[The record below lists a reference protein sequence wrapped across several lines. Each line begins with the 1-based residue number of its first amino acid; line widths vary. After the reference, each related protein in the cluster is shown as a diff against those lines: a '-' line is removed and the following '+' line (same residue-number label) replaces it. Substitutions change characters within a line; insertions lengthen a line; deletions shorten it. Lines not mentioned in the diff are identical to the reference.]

1 MVGLISR
8 YASYAAMSRI
18 RRVCKGSDTLVSSDL
33 IHELKRK
40 AVHLTSIIIVLAY
53 LAFGQKAILLLLT
66 VYLIAILEI
75 EYFRIEW
82 GKKLPL
88 VHSLLREKEA
98 DRLGGHVFFVMG
110 CIIAISV
117 FPEEIASA
125 AILMTTF
132 GDASA
137 AIFGKAFG
145 RTWIPGLTNRA
156 VEGCAAEFIVDVV
169 IGAIFLS
176 NWLVV
181 LVMAGTA
188 TVVETLANKMDDNL
202 LIPLFS
208 GFNGNLVLLLLPYFN
223 L

>member
-1 MVGLISR
+1 
-8 YASYAAMSRI
+8 
-18 RRVCKGSDTLVSSDL
+18 KQT
-33 IHELKRK
+33 
-40 AVHLTSIIIVLAY
+40 
-53 LAFGQKAILLLLT
+53 ILLLLT

-98 DRLGGHVFFVMG
+98 DRLGGHTFFTIG
-110 CIIAISV
+110 CIIAIAV

-145 RTWIPGLTNRA
+145 RTWIPGLKDRA

-202 LIPLFS
+202 LIPIFS
-208 GFNGNLVLLLLPYFN
+208 GFNGNLVLLILPYFN